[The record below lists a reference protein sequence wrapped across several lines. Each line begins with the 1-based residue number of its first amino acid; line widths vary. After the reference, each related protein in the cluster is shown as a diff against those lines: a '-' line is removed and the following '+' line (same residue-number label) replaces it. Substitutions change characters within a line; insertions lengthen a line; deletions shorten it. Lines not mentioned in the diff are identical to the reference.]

1 MTNLLQK
8 LMKSG
13 PNELLH
19 TALKA
24 IDRPGPEDAL
34 QYGVKG
40 MKWGVRKDRGKGGDG
55 GDSSKSKKKSPGP
68 NGGTMQ
74 EVYVNKKTG
83 STHEI
88 NPDGSV
94 GKQVDT
100 APKQK
105 TTEKSNPGL
114 KALTGEETSAAR
126 YSRLQNEAKSGLQT
140 NWTDQDLKF
149 FNARTEAIGKINKMY
164 QKEPN
169 WLVETLKDTAK
180 QQAKNAL
187 NQYVGNVTQNYIK
200 ELTKAPPET
209 AESIANKKV
218 AELKRNSEVQKLIDE
233 AFSGGGTRI
242 KGSGR
247 RVRDS

>member
-40 MKWGVRKDRGKGGDG
+40 MKWGIRKDRGKGGDG
-55 GDSSKSKKKSPGP
+55 GGSGEGKTSQTKGDQPGGK
-68 NGGTMQ
+68 GG
-74 EVYVNKKTG
+74 
-83 STHEI
+83 
-88 NPDGSV
+88 
-94 GKQVDT
+94 GKQ
-100 APKQK
+100 QS
-105 TTEKSNPGL
+105 TEKSNPGL
-114 KALTGEETSAAR
+114 KALTGEETSSAR
-126 YSRLQNEAKSGLQT
+126 YARLQTEAKSGLQT

-200 ELTKAPPET
+200 ELTKAPPES
-209 AESIANKKV
+209 AASIANKKV
-218 AELKRNSEVQKLIDE
+218 AELKRNAEVQKMIDE